1 MGITVGIIVGIIV
14 GSIDRLQG
22 ENKRITSG
30 EQVGTESV
38 ILIIVRDFAE
48 THR

>member
-1 MGITVGIIVGIIV
+1 MGITVGIIVGP
-14 GSIDRLQG
+14 IDRLQG
-22 ENKRITSG
+22 GNKRIASG